1 MTETI
6 RFHVAGMT
14 CASCVNRITRSL
26 KKLDGVV
33 KVKVDL
39 GRETA
44 TVVREPSVHDAVIAA
59 AITAAG
65 YEADMASAVLV
76 TESPSRGVFA
86 RLRAVHLNTDATGHL
101 H

>member
-1 MTETI
+1 MTETV

-44 TVVREPSVHDAVIAA
+44 TVDREPTVPDAVLAA

-65 YEADMASAVLV
+65 YEADMASAVLI
-76 TESPSRGVFA
+76 TDSHPRGVFA
-86 RLRAVHLNTDATGHL
+86 RLLSR
-101 H
+101 